1 MILGEKLRS
10 AGSIGSKIIGTG
22 LTLGNKLN
30 YGLHGINAG
39 INTIKKL
46 KNIYSNL
53 EKINSRKKKITIN
66 YFKNYLKNIFLN

>member
-39 INTIKKL
+39 INTINQIKKL
-46 KNIYSNL
+46 YSNL
-53 EKINSRKKKITIN
+53 EKINSRKKR
-66 YFKNYLKNIFLN
+66 LQ